1 MINIHLNALQELID
15 KYKESLSNAKD
26 LYEYQKNI
34 ADQTKNITSLE
45 KQLAAYE
52 GDDSEETR
60 ATVQRLRKQL
70 QDAQN
75 QLKETEWDKYISET
89 EKFLDDMYNDYEEL
103 LNKRLED
110 IDALMHDMITDS
122 NENWEQGRWAINH
135 VAADVAYKIT
145 DPMKTIIDSNG
156 NITSDFAKKFEDS
169 SAATLTEIQEIKKS
183 VDEIKDKTVEE
194 AVNAKKIAGTKYN
207 GMDYKDVFNISTY
220 MKNNPDLVKKF
231 GDNYSEYLKH
241 FVEYGMKEGRVASS
255 KFNLDVYKNNNP
267 DLVKKFGKDPKNNY
281 KYYEHYI
288 KYGKKEGR
296 KAYAKGTRNIPY
308 DQLAWTQEEGTELI
322 FRKSDGAMLT
332 PLGAG
337 DKVFTKE
344 MTDNLYDF
352 AKASVKVSPFIPEST
367 FTGGNDVDISIAVDK
382 VVADNPEQFARQLIQ
397 TLKNNPKA
405 ENIIQEMTLGQA
417 MGNGKLNKRK
427 Y

>member
-1 MINIHLNALQELID
+1 MINIHLDALSELID

-52 GDDSEETR
+52 GDNSEETR

-70 QDAQN
+70 QDAQT

-89 EKFLDDMYNDYEEL
+89 EKFLDDMYEDYEEL
-103 LNKRLED
+103 LNERLED
-110 IDALMHDMITDS
+110 IDGLMHDMISDS
-122 NENWEQGRWAINH
+122 NENWEKGRWAINH
-135 VAADVAYKIT
+135 VAADVAYNLT
-145 DPMKTIIDSNG
+145 EPLKTIVDSG
-156 NITSDFAKKFEDS
+156 NTITSDFHKKFEDS
-169 SAATLTEIQEIKKS
+169 SADTLKVIETIQKS
-183 VDEIKDKTVEE
+183 VDAIKEQMDKEVANDKYGGYA
-194 AVNAKKIAGTKYN
+194 AVY
-207 GMDYKDVFNISTY
+207 DYKTY
-220 MKNNPDLVKKF
+220 KANNPDLAKKF
-231 GDNYSEYLKH
+231 GNDENKYFDH
-241 FVEYGMKEGRVASS
+241 FMNHGMKEGRVAS
-255 KFNLDVYKNNNP
+255 KTFDVKKYKKNNP
-267 DLVKKFGKDPKNNY
+267 DLAKKFSNDWE
-281 KYYEHYI
+281 KYYDHYLT
-288 KYGKKEGR
+288 YGIAEGR
-296 KAYAKGTRNIPY
+296 KAYAKGSRNIPY
-308 DQLAWTQEEGTELI
+308 GQLAWTQEEGTELI

-352 AKASVKVSPFIPEST
+352 AKNSVGVPSFIPQSVNNQ
-367 FTGGNDVDISIAVDK
+367 GNDVDISIVVDK

-397 TLKNNPKA
+397 TLKNNPRA
-405 ENIIQEMTLGQA
+405 ESIIQEMTLGQA
-417 MGNGKLNKRK
+417 LGNGKLNKRK